1 VNKLAGPSDLWF
13 LPLGGT
19 GEIGMNLN
27 LYCHDG
33 AWLMIDL
40 GVTFADDRLPG
51 IDLVMP
57 DPGFIEARRDKL
69 AGLVLT
75 HAHEDHIG
83 AVPHLWPRFRCPI
96 YATPFTAAVLRNK
109 LAENSAAKDAVVTE
123 VPMSG
128 RFTVGPFEIE
138 LITLTHSI
146 PEPSAVVLRTA
157 VGTVLHTGDWK
168 LDPDPVVGEDYDEA
182 ALRRLA
188 DEGVLAMVCDSTNAL
203 VKGESG
209 SEGEVQDN
217 LSKLIGG
224 FTGRVAVACF
234 ASNVARLRTIVQ
246 VASEHGRRVALVG
259 RSMHRIYGSAVET
272 GYLEGLPPLV
282 SDSDLGYLP
291 REEVLLLCT
300 GSQGEPRSALWR
312 IAHNEH
318 PGVSLD
324 PGDAVVFS
332 SRIIPGNEK
341 SISTLQNELVRKG
354 IKVVTDRDHFIH
366 VSGHP
371 ARDELAQMYQWVRPQ
386 ISIPVHG
393 EARHLASHAELA
405 RDCQVPQAIV
415 AENGTLISLSVE
427 RGAEVLDQVPSGRL
441 LLDGTRL
448 IPSDSPII
456 RGRHKLVYSGV
467 AFLSL
472 VVDEKG
478 ALANEP
484 CLSLQGV
491 LEPDE
496 EADVIAN
503 ALAALEEALAKLP
516 RGALRS
522 DERLGET
529 ARIAVRRALFRAV
542 GKKPVVKVHLLR
554 L

>member
-1 VNKLAGPSDLWF
+1 MNKLAGPSDLWF

-40 GVTFADDRLPG
+40 GVTFADERLPG

-57 DPGFIEARRDKL
+57 DPGFIEAQRDKL

-83 AVPHLWPRFRCPI
+83 AVPYLWPRFKCPI

-109 LAENSAAKDAVVTE
+109 LAENGKAKDAVVTE

-128 RFTVGPFEIE
+128 RFSVGPFEIE

-157 VGTVLHTGDWK
+157 AGTVLHTGDWK
-168 LDPDPVVGEDYDEA
+168 LDPDPVVGDNYDEA

-209 SEGEVQDN
+209 SEGEVQEN
-217 LSKLIGG
+217 LAALIGG
-224 FTGRVAVACF
+224 LKGRVAVACF
-234 ASNVARLRTIVQ
+234 ASNVARLRTIAQ
-246 VASEHGRRVALVG
+246 VASDHGRRVALVG
-259 RSMHRIYGSAVET
+259 RSMHRIYQAAVET
-272 GYLEGLPPLV
+272 GYLEGLPALV

-291 REEVLLLCT
+291 RDEVLLLCT

-312 IAHNEH
+312 IAHDEH
-318 PGVSLD
+318 PEVSLD
-324 PGDAVVFS
+324 PGDTVVFS
-332 SRIIPGNEK
+332 SRVIPGNEK

-386 ISIPVHG
+386 VSIPVHG
-393 EARHLASHAELA
+393 EARHLAAHAELA
-405 RDCQVPQAIV
+405 RACQVPQAIV
-415 AENGTLISLSVE
+415 AENGTLIGLSAE
-427 RGAEVLDQVPSGRL
+427 GAEVLGQVPSGRL
-441 LLDGTRL
+441 LLDGKRL
-448 IPSDSPII
+448 IPADSPII

-472 VVDEKG
+472 AVDEKG
-478 ALANEP
+478 ALVDEP

-496 EADVIAN
+496 EAAVTAD
-503 ALAALEEALAKLP
+503 ALEALEAALAKLP
-516 RGALRS
+516 KGALRS

-542 GKKPVVKVHLLR
+542 GKKPAVKVHLLR